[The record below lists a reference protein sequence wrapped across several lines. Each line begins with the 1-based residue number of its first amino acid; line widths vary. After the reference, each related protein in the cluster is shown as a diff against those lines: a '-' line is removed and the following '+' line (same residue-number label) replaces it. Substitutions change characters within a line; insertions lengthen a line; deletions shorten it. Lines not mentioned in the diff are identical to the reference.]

1 MTLDQILSLCSVLG
15 VSTLVNYFVQRH
27 FSRKDEATRQHIK
40 RQNDEQARRDR
51 QRQEREEQRDREYC
65 ELRQQVMVGL
75 ETIKLLSYARVAE
88 EAERLL
94 NKGFATPA
102 ERKYL
107 QELFDN
113 YKRQGWNGDMNER
126 MHKVFAMRTDRPG

>member
-1 MTLDQILSLCSVLG
+1 MTFEQIVSLCSVLG

-51 QRQEREEQRDREYC
+51 QRQEREAQRDREYH
-65 ELRQQVMVGL
+65 ELRRQVMVGL

-102 ERKYL
+102 E
-107 QELFDN
+107 
-113 YKRQGWNGDMNER
+113 
-126 MHKVFAMRTDRPG
+126 